1 MDRDR
6 GFKLLLTTLPLLTA
20 WLYLVGI
27 AHHQGYLAAYGI
39 HHSLLSLDFED
50 ALVTGFISLF
60 QLSFP
65 AIFYAAITIFFLVV
79 ALSIVAAISLNKRP
93 RILLAKLRRSLTKKR
108 SPKKID
114 PTVGKAL
121 EGAITANS
129 FLGAFSLVILLLA
142 ASVLAGT
149 KTGKS
154 SALSSMAKFKSNE
167 SSSVV
172 IDGVKNQIVGCNS
185 EFCLFWDGEQSRQ
198 MSRQVLNG
206 VTLPSPQGGI

>member
-27 AHHQGYLAAYGI
+27 AHHQGYLAAYGV
-39 HHSLLSLDFED
+39 HHTLLSLDFEG

-60 QLSFP
+60 QLSYP
-65 AIFYAAITIFFLVV
+65 AILYAAIAIFFLVA

-93 RILLAKLRRSLTKKR
+93 RILLARLRRSLIKNR

-114 PTVGKAL
+114 PAVGKAL
-121 EGAITANS
+121 EGALTANS

-154 SALSSMAKFKSNE
+154 SALNSMAKFKSNE

-172 IDGVKNQIVGCNS
+172 IGGVRSQIVGCN
-185 EFCLFWDGEQSRQ
+185 EDFCLFWDGKQSKQ
-198 MSRQVLNG
+198 MPRQVLND
-206 VTLPSPQGGI
+206 VTLPSPQGGT